1 MRRRKIRYAV
11 SPASRRRIFFS
22 RAQLTF
28 FALIMALAAMT
39 VLVFRASAF
48 LKELASSMA
57 MSDATDMV
65 NLAINDAIKSKMQ
78 SESYDYD
85 TFVTLEKDGEGNIT
99 AIKSNMAE
107 INRFSSEILDTVSQ
121 TAESGKLNIKIPV
134 GNLLGLNLTLGR
146 GPKIPVNIIMLTS
159 SFAEVK
165 NELEATGI
173 NQSRHQMILEVAVDI
188 DILVP
193 WETMS
198 TRVVSRALIAE
209 TVVVGRVPDTYIDM
223 E

>member
-11 SPASRRRIFFS
+11 SPASRRRVFFS
-22 RAQLTF
+22 HSQLAF
-28 FALIMALAAMT
+28 FIVIMAAAAMAALT
-39 VLVFRASAF
+39 LRASSF

-65 NLAINDAIKSKMQ
+65 NLAINDAIKEKMNE
-78 SESYDYD
+78 ESYDYD
-85 TFVTLEKDGEGNIT
+85 TFVTLQKDGEGNVT
-99 AIKSNMAE
+99 AITSNMAE
-107 INRFSSEILDTVSQ
+107 INRFSAEILDAVSQ
-121 TAESGKLNIKIPV
+121 SAESGKLNIRIPI
-134 GNLLGLNLTLGR
+134 GNLLGLNITLGR

-165 NELEATGI
+165 NEMTATGI
-173 NQSRHQMILEVAVDI
+173 NQTRHQMILEVAVDV

-198 TRVVSRALIAE
+198 ARVTSRALIAE